1 MTPTG
6 TPTGTAPAPAAAPTA
21 DPSRAGIVDEEGRF
35 GDAFR
40 RDHPVVWLL
49 TLVGPF
55 AATAAMLLVVLLAHG
70 GEYARRLAAT
80 AAVTFLFFGRFVIL
94 GGTEGGGAD
103 PEFREVHA
111 FLSRGELFAMVLW
124 MDLATAVLLV
134 FHAGFLF
141 RMPLLGPRLAAVVE
155 DGQFILSRQP
165 WMRRATFAGL
175 VAFVMFPLAATGSVG
190 GAIFGRLLGLSRGAA
205 ILAIAIGSL
214 LGCGLMYLGAGVVN
228 RHLDRDNPWLTI
240 SGVAVVAGII
250 VLLNWRYRRMKRQAA
265 ASPGGG

>member
-1 MTPTG
+1 MTP
-6 TPTGTAPAPAAAPTA
+6 PVAAPAAAAPPA
-21 DPSRAGIVDEEGRF
+21 KAAIVDEEGRF
-35 GDAFR
+35 GDQFR
-40 RDHPVVWLL
+40 SDHPLIWLL

-55 AATAAMLLVVLLAHG
+55 AASAAALLVVLMLHG
-70 GEYARRLAAT
+70 GESARRLAAT
-80 AAVTFLFFGRFVIL
+80 AFVTFIFFGRFVIL
-94 GGTEGGGAD
+94 GGTEGAPAD
-103 PEFREVHA
+103 PEFAEVHA

-141 RMPLLGPRLAAVVE
+141 RLPLVGPRLAALVE

-205 ILAIAIGSL
+205 ILAIAIGSV
-214 LGCGLMYLGAGVVN
+214 LGCGLMYLGAGIVN
-228 RHLDRDNPWLTI
+228 RHLDRDNPWLAI
-240 SGVAVVAGII
+240 SGVAVVAGVIL
-250 VLLNWRYRRMKRQAA
+250 LLNWRYRRMKRLAA
-265 ASPGGG
+265 REAAGR

>member
-1 MTPTG
+1 MIP
-6 TPTGTAPAPAAAPTA
+6 PASAPVVAAPPA
-21 DPSRAGIVDEEGRF
+21 KGAIVDEEGRF
-35 GDAFR
+35 GDQFR
-40 RDHPVVWLL
+40 RDHPLIWLL

-55 AATAAMLLVVLLAHG
+55 AASGAALLAVFLLHG
-70 GEYARRLAAT
+70 GESARRLAGT
-80 AAVTFLFFGRFVIL
+80 ALVTFIFFGRFVIL
-94 GGTEGGGAD
+94 GGTEGDAAD
-103 PEFREVHA
+103 PGFREVQA
-111 FLSRGELFAMVLW
+111 SLSRGELFGMVLW

-141 RMPLLGPRLAAVVE
+141 RLPLLGPRLAAVVE

-205 ILAIAIGSL
+205 ILAIAIGSV
-214 LGCGLMYLGAGVVN
+214 LGCGLMYLGAGVIN
-228 RHLDRDNPWLTI
+228 RHLDRDDPWLTI

-265 ASPGGG
+265 AAGTGAGGA